1 MTYRTY
7 LAGNPRGRLLLNLRM
22 SFYACHNPHRLRY
35 HSHMTSSASK
45 PKDDIG
51 AFLDD
56 FGQTIELASARL
68 LEIPEKQSAIPR
80 SEDKWS
86 PKEII
91 GHLIDSA
98 ANNHQRFVRAQFT
111 DELVFAGYEQEGW
124 VRVQNYQ
131 GEDWRE
137 LVQLWKLYNQHIL
150 HLVSLIPDDT
160 RTKLRSKH
168 NLHLI
173 ASDIISENEP
183 VTLDFFIRDYLDH
196 MKKHLGQILD

>member
-1 MTYRTY
+1 MDEF
-7 LAGNPRGRLLLNLRM
+7 LNGFR
-22 SFYACHNPHRLRY
+22 
-35 HSHMTSSASK
+35 
-45 PKDDIG
+45 
-51 AFLDD
+51 
-56 FGQTIELASARL
+56 QTIELGAARL
-68 LEIPEKQSAIPR
+68 LEIPEEQSAIPR
-80 SEDKWS
+80 SEDNWS

-111 DELVFAGYEQEGW
+111 DELIFAGYEQEDW

-168 NLHLI
+168 NLHQI
-173 ASDIISENEP
+173 ASDTIGENEP

-196 MKKHLGQILD
+196 MKKHLGQILGDDALAHISG